1 MVRKALLCGINAYS
15 KQPLRG
21 CVNDVQSLRD
31 LLVHQFDFRPEDIH
45 LLRDAEGVKS
55 RVRKEWQ
62 WLTAGAAPGDT
73 LVFHFSGHG
82 SNVRDQNGD
91 ENDGRDEITCL
102 YDMDFDNPNTY
113 ILDDE
118 WYEWVRQVRRDAN
131 LIIVKDTCHSGG
143 SSRAMAVRDSRGMV
157 HEMLVSPSQTS
168 RSLGSEGPVPETQVS
183 VNRFLIP
190 PDLGLDGSRAVMS
203 RAVKPSKLRRAADL
217 NLNLMACQETQTAAD
232 AYINGIF
239 QGAFTYYLCQALQAH
254 PDLDSQ
260 SLIKAVA
267 ASLKSGYEQVP
278 VHEGKA
284 LSGPIFGRGGGLA
297 PTIATPIV
305 TGLPASV
312 SPGPVA
318 AGRSMAPIQER
329 LIEAYMKLLDTVLA
343 LEASAQAGPAGGGE
357 ELAAEAGRGPGAAK
371 RVLVSVHGIGK
382 HGEGFS
388 NNWWKALSP
397 YVGGMFEPSTL
408 GQGRIEVVW
417 SDLVNSRSLADAQA
431 HGSQAHGSQGLEGQ
445 AARAEALRTSILE
458 VIEDRGDREAARGL
472 GMEQRPATR
481 GFLDGLDDFLV
492 YMLNEGM
499 RRQILNRFTSKVG
512 PLLDAGVT
520 VDVMSHSW
528 GTVVAYEGLR
538 ELEARPRPGRVAHFF
553 TVGSALSIGP
563 VQETLRPANR
573 PPQGGRAPFPS
584 LVNSW
589 INLDAQGDLV
599 GGSLSRRFPVSREYL
614 NLLPTTC
621 PKRLWGYDLG
631 CAHGSYFQASNTAVN
646 RDIFAAHLLDR
657 ARGLEQAM
665 AAAVAEGNGV
675 VPEAQLALV

>member
-1 MVRKALLCGINAYS
+1 
-15 KQPLRG
+15 
-21 CVNDVQSLRD
+21 VNDAQSLRD
-31 LLVHQFDFRPEDIH
+31 LLVRQFDFRPEDIH

-55 RVRKEWQ
+55 RVRQEWQ

-82 SNVRDQNGD
+82 SNVRDQTGD
-91 ENDGRDEITCL
+91 ETDGRDEITCL
-102 YDMDFDNPNTY
+102 YDMDFDDPNTY

-143 SSRAMAVRDSRGMV
+143 SSRAIPVMDSRGMV
-157 HEMLVSPSQTS
+157 HDMLVSPSQASQAS
-168 RSLGSEGPVPETQVS
+168 RSVGSEGTVSETQVS

-190 PDLGLDGSRAVMS
+190 PDLGLDGSRAVVS
-203 RAVKPSKLRRAADL
+203 RATKPSKLRRAADL

-232 AYINGIF
+232 AYINGTF
-239 QGAFTYYLCQALQAH
+239 SGAFTYYLCQALKAH

-297 PTIATPIV
+297 SSIV
-305 TGLPASV
+305 TPVVTAVSASG

-318 AGRSMAPIQER
+318 AGRSMAPVQER
-329 LIEAYMKLLDTVLA
+329 LIEAYMKLLDTVMA
-343 LEASAQAGPAGGGE
+343 LEASAQAGLAGGAE
-357 ELAAEAGRGPGAAK
+357 ELVAEAGRGPGAVK
-371 RVLVSVHGIGK
+371 RVLVNVHGIGK

-388 NNWWKALSP
+388 NNWWNALSP
-397 YVGGMFEPSTL
+397 HVGGLFEPSTL

-431 HGSQAHGSQGLEGQ
+431 HGAQAHGAQGP
-445 AARAEALRTSILE
+445 RAEALRASILE
-458 VIEDRGDREAARGL
+458 VIEDRGDREAPRGL

-499 RRQILNRFTSKVG
+499 RRQILDRFTSKVG

-584 LVNSW
+584 LANSW

-599 GGSLSRRFPVSREYL
+599 GGSLTRRFPVSREYL

-621 PKRLWGYDLG
+621 SKRLWGYDLG

-646 RDIFAAHLLDR
+646 RDIFAAHLLDQ
-657 ARGLEQAM
+657 ARGVEQAM

-675 VPEAQLALV
+675 VPEGQFAFV

>member
-1 MVRKALLCGINAYS
+1 
-15 KQPLRG
+15 
-21 CVNDVQSLRD
+21 
-31 LLVHQFDFRPEDIH
+31 
-45 LLRDAEGVKS
+45 
-55 RVRKEWQ
+55 
-62 WLTAGAAPGDT
+62 
-73 LVFHFSGHG
+73 
-82 SNVRDQNGD
+82 
-91 ENDGRDEITCL
+91 
-102 YDMDFDNPNTY
+102 
-113 ILDDE
+113 
-118 WYEWVRQVRRDAN
+118 
-131 LIIVKDTCHSGG
+131 
-143 SSRAMAVRDSRGMV
+143 
-157 HEMLVSPSQTS
+157 
-168 RSLGSEGPVPETQVS
+168 
-183 VNRFLIP
+183 
-190 PDLGLDGSRAVMS
+190 
-203 RAVKPSKLRRAADL
+203 
-217 NLNLMACQETQTAAD
+217 
-232 AYINGIF
+232 
-239 QGAFTYYLCQALQAH
+239 
-254 PDLDSQ
+254 
-260 SLIKAVA
+260 
-267 ASLKSGYEQVP
+267 
-278 VHEGKA
+278 
-284 LSGPIFGRGGGLA
+284 
-297 PTIATPIV
+297 
-305 TGLPASV
+305 
-312 SPGPVA
+312 
-318 AGRSMAPIQER
+318 
-329 LIEAYMKLLDTVLA
+329 MKLLDTVLA

-357 ELAAEAGRGPGAAK
+357 ELAVDAGRGQGPAK

-388 NNWWKALSP
+388 NNWWNALSP
-397 YVGGMFEPSTL
+397 HVGGLFQPSTL

-417 SDLVNSRSLADAQA
+417 SDLVNSRSLAD
-431 HGSQAHGSQGLEGQ
+431 GSALGAQ
-445 AARAEALRTSILE
+445 AARAEALRASILE

-499 RRQILNRFTSKVG
+499 RRQILERFTSKVG

-584 LVNSW
+584 LANSW

-646 RDIFAAHLLDR
+646 RDIFAAHLLDQ
-657 ARGLEQAM
+657 ARGVEQAM
-665 AAAVAEGNGV
+665 AAAVGEGNGV

>member
-1 MVRKALLCGINAYS
+1 MVRKALLCGINAYP

-21 CVNDVQSLRD
+21 CVNDVLSLRD
-31 LLVHQFDFRPEDIH
+31 LLIRQFDFRPEDIH

-62 WLTAGAAPGDT
+62 WLTAGAARGDT

-82 SNVRDQNGD
+82 SNVRDKNGD
-91 ENDGRDEITCL
+91 ETDARDEITCL
-102 YDMDFDNPNTY
+102 YDMDFNDPNTY

-143 SSRAMAVRDSRGMV
+143 SSRAMPVRDSRGMV

-168 RSLGSEGPVPETQVS
+168 RGLGSEGPVPETQVS

-190 PDLGLDGSRAVMS
+190 PDLGLDGSRAMVS
-203 RAVKPSKLRRAADL
+203 GSVKRSKLSSSADL

-232 AYINGIF
+232 AYINGTF
-239 QGAFTYYLCQALQAH
+239 SGAFTYYLCQALRAR
-254 PDLDSQ
+254 PDLDSK

-278 VHEGKA
+278 VHEGRA
-284 LSGPIFGRGGGLA
+284 LSGPIFGRGDNLGSTA
-297 PTIATPIV
+297 VASIV
-305 TGLPASV
+305 TTAPASV
-312 SPGPVA
+312 SPGSVA
-318 AGRSMAPIQER
+318 AGRSIAPVQER

-343 LEASAQAGPAGGGE
+343 LEASAQAGPDEAAG
-357 ELAAEAGRGPGAAK
+357 ELVAAPDRGPGAAK

-382 HGEGFS
+382 HRPGFS
-388 NNWWKALSP
+388 NDWWNALSP

-408 GQGRIEVVW
+408 GQGRMEVVW
-417 SDLVNSRSLADAQA
+417 SDLVNSRSLAD
-431 HGSQAHGSQGLEGQ
+431 GSVPGAQGLEGQ
-445 AARAEALRTSILE
+445 DARAEALRASILE

-472 GMEQRPATR
+472 GLEQRPSTR

-499 RRQILNRFTSKVG
+499 RRQILERFTSKVG

-538 ELEARPRPGRVAHFF
+538 ELEARPRAGRVAHFF

-573 PPQGGRAPFPS
+573 PPQGGKAPFPS
-584 LVNSW
+584 LANIWV
-589 INLDAQGDLV
+589 NLDAQGDLV

-657 ARGLEQAM
+657 ARGLEQDL
-665 AAAVAEGNGV
+665 AAAIAEGNGV
-675 VPEAQLALV
+675 VPEALLALA

>member
-21 CVNDVQSLRD
+21 CVNDAQSLRD
-31 LLVHQFDFRPEDIH
+31 LLVRQFDFRPEDIH

-55 RVRKEWQ
+55 RVRQEWQ

-91 ENDGRDEITCL
+91 ETDGRDEITCL
-102 YDMDFDNPNTY
+102 YDMDFDDPNTY

-143 SSRAMAVRDSRGMV
+143 SSRAIPVMDSRGMV
-157 HEMLVSPSQTS
+157 HDMLVSPSQASQAS
-168 RSLGSEGPVPETQVS
+168 RSVGSEGTVSETQVS

-190 PDLGLDGSRAVMS
+190 PDLGLDGSRAVVS
-203 RAVKPSKLRRAADL
+203 RATKPSKLRRAADL

-232 AYINGIF
+232 AYINGTF
-239 QGAFTYYLCQALQAH
+239 SGAFTYYLCQALKAH

-297 PTIATPIV
+297 SSIV
-305 TGLPASV
+305 TPVVTAVSASG

-318 AGRSMAPIQER
+318 AGRSMAPVQER
-329 LIEAYMKLLDTVLA
+329 LIEAYMKLLDTVMA
-343 LEASAQAGPAGGGE
+343 LEASAQAGLAGGAE
-357 ELAAEAGRGPGAAK
+357 ELVAEAGRGPGAVK
-371 RVLVSVHGIGK
+371 RVLVNVHGIGK

-388 NNWWKALSP
+388 NNWWNALSP
-397 YVGGMFEPSTL
+397 HVGGLFEPSTL

-431 HGSQAHGSQGLEGQ
+431 HGAQGP
-445 AARAEALRTSILE
+445 RAEALRASILE
-458 VIEDRGDREAARGL
+458 VIEDRGDREAPRGL

-499 RRQILNRFTSKVG
+499 RRQILDRFTSKVG

-584 LVNSW
+584 LANSW

-599 GGSLSRRFPVSREYL
+599 GGSLTRRFPVSREYL

-621 PKRLWGYDLG
+621 SKRLWGYDLG

-646 RDIFAAHLLDR
+646 RDIFAAHLLDQ
-657 ARGLEQAM
+657 ARGVEQAM

-675 VPEAQLALV
+675 VPEGQFAFV

>member
-1 MVRKALLCGINAYS
+1 
-15 KQPLRG
+15 
-21 CVNDVQSLRD
+21 VNDVQSLGD
-31 LLVHQFDFRPEDIH
+31 LLVTKFDFRPEDIH

-55 RVRKEWQ
+55 RVRQEWQ

-91 ENDGRDEITCL
+91 EADGRDEITCL
-102 YDMDFDNPNTY
+102 YDMDFDDPNTY

-143 SSRAMAVRDSRGMV
+143 SSRAMPVRDSRGMI
-157 HEMLVSPSQTS
+157 HEMLVSSSQTS
-168 RSLGSEGPVPETQVS
+168 RGLGSEGPLPETQVS
-183 VNRFLIP
+183 VNRFLVP
-190 PDLGLDGSRAVMS
+190 PDLGLDGSRAVVS

-232 AYINGIF
+232 AYINGTF
-239 QGAFTYYLCQALQAH
+239 NGAFTYYLCQALRAN

-260 SLIKAVA
+260 SLVKAVA
-267 ASLKSGYEQVP
+267 ASLQSGYEQVP
-278 VHEGKA
+278 VHEGRA
-284 LSGPIFGRGGGLA
+284 MGGPIFGRGGGLA
-297 PTIATPIV
+297 AAIATPIV
-305 TGLPASV
+305 TAEPASV

-318 AGRSMAPIQER
+318 AGRSLAPVQER

-343 LEASAQAGPAGGGE
+343 LEASAKAGPAGGAG
-357 ELAAEAGRGPGAAK
+357 ELAAEAGRGPGPAK

-388 NNWWKALSP
+388 NDWWNALSP
-397 YVGGMFEPSTL
+397 HVGGLFEPSTL

-417 SDLVNSRSLADAQA
+417 SDLVNSRSLADASAQGAQA
-431 HGSQAHGSQGLEGQ
+431 PG
-445 AARAEALRTSILE
+445 AEALRAAILE

-472 GMEQRPATR
+472 GLEQRPTSR
-481 GFLDGLDDFLV
+481 GFLDGLDDFMI

-499 RRQILNRFTSKVG
+499 RRQILERFTSKVG

-584 LVNSW
+584 LANSW

-599 GGSLSRRFPVSREYL
+599 GGSLTRRFPVSREYL

-646 RDIFAAHLLDR
+646 RDIFAAHLLDQ
-657 ARGLEQAM
+657 ARGVEQAL
-665 AAAVAEGNGV
+665 AAAVSEGNGV
-675 VPEAQLALV
+675 VPEALLASV

>member
-21 CVNDVQSLRD
+21 CVNDAQSLRD
-31 LLVHQFDFRPEDIH
+31 LLVSQFDFRPEDIH
-45 LLRDAEGVKS
+45 LLKDAEGVKS
-55 RVRKEWQ
+55 RVRQEWQ

-82 SNVRDQNGD
+82 SNVPDQNGD
-91 ENDGRDEITCL
+91 ETDGRDEITCL
-102 YDMDFDNPNTY
+102 YDMDFDDPNTY

-143 SSRAMAVRDSRGMV
+143 SSRAMPVRDSRGMV
-157 HEMLVSPSQTS
+157 HEMLVSSSQAS
-168 RSLGSEGPVPETQVS
+168 RGLGAEGPVPETQVS
-183 VNRFLIP
+183 VNRFLVP
-190 PDLGLDGSRAVMS
+190 PDLGLDGSRAVVS

-232 AYINGIF
+232 AYINGTF
-239 QGAFTYYLCQALQAH
+239 NGAFTYYLCQALRAN

-260 SLIKAVA
+260 SLVKAVA
-267 ASLKSGYEQVP
+267 TSLKSGYEQVP
-278 VHEGKA
+278 VHEGRA
-284 LSGPIFGRGGGLA
+284 MSGPIFGRGGGLA
-297 PTIATPIV
+297 PANATPIV
-305 TGLPASV
+305 TAVPASV
-312 SPGPVA
+312 SPGPA
-318 AGRSMAPIQER
+318 ASGRSMAPVQER
-329 LIEAYMKLLDTVLA
+329 LIEAYMKLLDTVVA
-343 LEASAQAGPAGGGE
+343 LEAGAQAGPAVGAE
-357 ELAAEAGRGPGAAK
+357 LLAAEAGRGPGTAK
-371 RVLVSVHGIGK
+371 RVLVNVHGIGK

-388 NNWWKALSP
+388 NNWWNALSP
-397 YVGGMFEPSTL
+397 HVGGLFEPSTL
-408 GQGRIEVVW
+408 GQGRIEVLW
-417 SDLVNSRSLADAQA
+417 SDLVNSRGLADAQA
-431 HGSQAHGSQGLEGQ
+431 YGVDAPG
-445 AARAEALRTSILE
+445 AEALRAAIME
-458 VIEDRGDREAARGL
+458 VIEDRGDREAPRGL
-472 GMEQRPATR
+472 GLEQRPATR
-481 GFLDGLDDFLV
+481 GFLDGLDDFLI

-499 RRQILNRFTSKVG
+499 RRQILDRFTSKVG

-573 PPQGGRAPFPS
+573 PSQGGRAPFPS
-584 LVNSW
+584 LANSW

-599 GGSLSRRFPVSREYL
+599 GGSLARRFPVSREYL

-646 RDIFAAHLLDR
+646 RDIFAAHLLDQ
-657 ARGLEQAM
+657 ARGVEQAL
-665 AAAVAEGNGV
+665 AAAVAEGNGL
-675 VPEAQLALV
+675 VPEAQLALI